1 MAYQIENQNYL
12 NTNTEKELNNNLVD
26 TDINR
31 IKKILSLI
39 YVKFIIIKLIMK
51 MVFYAKFHILV
62 ELLI

>member
-1 MAYQIENQNYL
+1 MVDQIGKQNYL